1 MENWPG
7 ILNLYST
14 QDSANFRLSWFVLQ
28 ISVTV
33 PVGSDCSFKRS
44 MFKVCF
50 ADFAFWVLLVL
61 VFGYG
66 FFVDHEFKG
75 LFGYRF

>member
-1 MENWPG
+1 M
-7 ILNLYST
+7 
-14 QDSANFRLSWFVLQ
+14 
-28 ISVTV
+28 TV
-33 PVGSDCSFKRS
+33 PVGSDCSFKRY

-75 LFGYRF
+75 LFGYRFNNYSFYYEFFVKYFY